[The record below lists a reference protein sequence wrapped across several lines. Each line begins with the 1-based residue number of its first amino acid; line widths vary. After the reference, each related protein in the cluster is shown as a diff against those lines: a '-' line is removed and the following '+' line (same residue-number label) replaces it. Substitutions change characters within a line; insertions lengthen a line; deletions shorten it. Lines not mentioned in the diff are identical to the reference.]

1 LHKFLNI
8 KKVIFILATMMFC
21 GIASAQFAGIQR
33 GQQEERTPKEAAEAL
48 KTHDIK
54 HIVYHESQG
63 TAHEWL
69 TWRRALNDFA
79 PRLFK

>member
-1 LHKFLNI
+1 
-8 KKVIFILATMMFC
+8 MMFC

-48 KTHDIK
+48 KIHDIK

-63 TAHEWL
+63 H
-69 TWRRALNDFA
+69 R
-79 PRLFK
+79 PRMAYLEKSP